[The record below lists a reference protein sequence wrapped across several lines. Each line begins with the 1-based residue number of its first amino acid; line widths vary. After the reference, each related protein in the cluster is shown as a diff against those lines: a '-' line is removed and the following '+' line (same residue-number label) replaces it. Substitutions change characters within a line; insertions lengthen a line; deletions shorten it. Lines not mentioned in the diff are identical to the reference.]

1 VPVVVLLLDEDGE
14 DEEDEVVD
22 VELMI
27 GEDVDEEDEVV
38 DVELMIGE
46 DVDEKEEEEEEEE
59 EEVEV
64 LEDIGEELEV
74 EGTIGG
80 AEDVGESDE
89 VGEDVKAGD
98 VEEMAGTEN
107 ELELLVLILLLVLM
121 MLLVGLLVLLIP
133 VETIVGL
140 GVELL
145 VLELVMLSM
154 SVIELL
160 ENVRERSYLV
170 LVKDLVKQE
179 QKSFDN
185 WGKDAYLVELLELDD
200 EELKL
205 AELFTN
211 YLEMLELAGE
221 ALFMPLAYIFL
232 SLSQGTAHGDEVV
245 KMEEDESD
253 NLVVV
258 VVVAV
263 VVDTVVEI
271 YDTLAPTFV
280 AKLVVD
286 DVDGEEV
293 DIEIGEEKLEEIGDV
308 EEEREVVDDME
319 EDLDVVDDVEELLD
333 DDPELLHPPHRPSE
347 RGGEL
352 KGVDDMVE
360 ELEVIDG
367 IEELLDEVDEEVIDE
382 VEGVRD
388 DVEEDPEL
396 LHPLR
401 QPSPQSVLGAAAT
414 ELAIR
419 ITGRI
424 TKLGE
429 AASTVRARR

>member
-1 VPVVVLLLDEDGE
+1 VLLLDEDGE
-14 DEEDEVVD
+14 VEEDEVVD

-46 DVDEKEEEEEEEE
+46 DVDEKEEEEEEE

-98 VEEMAGTEN
+98 VEEMAGTEVE
-107 ELELLVLILLLVLM
+107 ELGTIYSLEWQW
-121 MLLVGLLVLLIP
+121 LLVLLIP

-160 ENVRERSYLV
+160 EDVRERSYLV

-179 QKSFDN
+179 QNSFDD

-211 YLEMLELAGE
+211 VSDMQ
-221 ALFMPLAYIFL
+221 
-232 SLSQGTAHGDEVV
+232 SSSN
-245 KMEEDESD
+245 ES
-253 NLVVV
+253 
-258 VVVAV
+258 
-263 VVDTVVEI
+263 
-271 YDTLAPTFV
+271 F
-280 AKLVVD
+280 
-286 DVDGEEV
+286 
-293 DIEIGEEKLEEIGDV
+293 
-308 EEEREVVDDME
+308 
-319 EDLDVVDDVEELLD
+319 
-333 DDPELLHPPHRPSE
+333 
-347 RGGEL
+347 
-352 KGVDDMVE
+352 
-360 ELEVIDG
+360 
-367 IEELLDEVDEEVIDE
+367 
-382 VEGVRD
+382 
-388 DVEEDPEL
+388 
-396 LHPLR
+396 
-401 QPSPQSVLGAAAT
+401 
-414 ELAIR
+414 
-419 ITGRI
+419 
-424 TKLGE
+424 
-429 AASTVRARR
+429 